1 MGLLHEQRG
10 RVGATLI
17 LVTHNEELCR
27 GADQHIRMQDG
38 KIST

>member
-1 MGLLHEQRG
+1 MGLLHEQRE

-38 KIST
+38 KISS